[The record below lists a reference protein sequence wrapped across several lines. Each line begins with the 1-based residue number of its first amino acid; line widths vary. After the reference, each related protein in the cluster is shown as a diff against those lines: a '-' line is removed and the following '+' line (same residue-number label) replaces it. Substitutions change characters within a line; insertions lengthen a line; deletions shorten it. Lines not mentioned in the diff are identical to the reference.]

1 MSNLFIIGNGFDL
14 AHGMKTS
21 YEDFHQYLKDTYPD
35 ASFTSY
41 VIPDAKIMPD
51 GSENYDDFDVVGLLL
66 EVISDVEPHG
76 DRWSDLETS
85 LGFLDLDGYLNNRIE
100 DDDDNDGA
108 DLVGAI
114 LEIKDYFSEWIEKID
129 IYSKSPKSDFMKLI
143 DQEHDLFLNFNYT
156 RTLELLYHA
165 KNICHIHGEQGGKL
179 LFGHG
184 NENDY
189 TEEYIKRH
197 MGSEDLRQMMLN
209 QLKKNTEAA
218 IKDKQDFFD
227 KIAKSVDKIY
237 SFGFSFSKIDEVYIM
252 EICSKLPTSN
262 VTWYLNDYDDIAKRT
277 EYTKVIKSCGF
288 EGTFD
293 TYHIS

>member
-1 MSNLFIIGNGFDL
+1 
-14 AHGMKTS
+14 
-21 YEDFHQYLKDTYPD
+21 
-35 ASFTSY
+35 
-41 VIPDAKIMPD
+41 MPD

-85 LGFLDLDGYLNNRIE
+85 LGFLDLDEYLNNRIE
-100 DDDDNDGA
+100 DDDDDDGHRVYSHQ
-108 DLVGAI
+108 DLTVNLVGAI
-114 LEIKDYFSEWIEKID
+114 LEIKDYFSEWVEKID
-129 IYSKSPKSDFMKLI
+129 IYSRSPKSDFMKLI
-143 DQEHDLFLNFNYT
+143 DQEQDLFLTFNYT
-156 RTLELLYHA
+156 RTLELLYQA

-189 TEEYIKRH
+189 TEEYMKRH
-197 MGSEDLRQMMLN
+197 MGSEDLRQTMLD
-209 QLKKNTEAA
+209 QLRKNTEAA
-218 IKDKQDFFD
+218 IKGKQDFFNN
-227 KIAKSVDKIY
+227 IAESVDKIY

-252 EICSKLPTSN
+252 EICSKLPTAH